1 MNNPQNNI
9 LREQS
14 SVGSFILNANVSA
27 LQLRAN
33 ESAVHLESNIDD

>member
-9 LREQS
+9 LQEQP

-27 LQLRAN
+27 QLLRAN